1 MKKIDMRNFLDLL
14 PEAEGMPAVKYNAL
28 VNIAQMKAE
37 MQQYALFASK
47 YNPDSTTN
55 SASVELF
62 GEFKVKKHD
71 NPFPPAKTLPE
82 SAKDTRGQI
91 TLYLNAIQAA
101 QQRTRMQ
108 YRDPFNHTT
117 MPYLHKFLWRLTH
130 SSPADRGHDV
140 TMEPVLP
147 CDPIYKE
154 VSQVLMAGLGGN
166 PNLKALHKRFY
177 REVDVVYRVVVN
189 LCTLYV
195 YQPFTTTH
203 LYPVGQGTRCFVAF
217 DHENRRL
224 VLLKDFWRNWKYDSE
239 YKTYKA
245 LECKGVSHVPHAL
258 AGEDIAGRFQQTKVL
273 GIKLVHFRLV
283 LDIVGEPL
291 TKCISMHQFAQ
302 IISDALQAHY
312 KAYRKAG
319 VLHRDISSGNI
330 IFFKSR
336 GYLIDWECSIKGTGI
351 PPAARTTER
360 TGTWQFMS
368 IKLLEDPDSPHQVCD
383 DLKSFFY
390 VMLFMANRYASAP
403 LTSIHM
409 QAYRNNKFSW
419 PGALNAFREGA
430 TGKRDTIGPGC
441 ILWGWNT
448 LHFQKLINEI
458 VIAVCVLYCPPED
471 LNVMFSPELL
481 TAERNLESH
490 EYMITCFSNTL
501 RDESWRATS
510 PDWAEQEMATQ
521 FQSTEVICKKLKIGA
536 EYKQFVTTRTEYYDI
551 DSKEDSKEASG
562 RAARKGST
570 RCLLLPLVKPRSLG
584 IITIWVDEEG

>member
-1 MKKIDMRNFLDLL
+1 MQITAMKDYLS
-14 PEAEGMPAVKYNAL
+14 PEWVLINTSNHCDASSFSAKYFSLSAIKPDIGL
-28 VNIAQMKAE
+28 YE
-37 MQQYALFASK
+37 ASK

-71 NPFPPAKTLPE
+71 DPFPPAKTLPE

-101 QQRTRMQ
+101 QQRTRVFLFFILGDQCRLFCHSRAGTQ
-108 YRDPFNHTT
+108 YTDPFNHTT
-117 MPYLHKFLWRLTH
+117 MPYLHEFLWRLTH

-147 CDPIYKE
+147 CDPIYE
-154 VSQVLMAGLGGN
+154 EGIRT
-166 PNLKALHKRFY
+166 LKALHKRFY
-177 REVDVVYRVVVN
+177 GEVDVVYRVVVN

-239 YKTYKA
+239 YETYKA
-245 LECKGVSHVPHAL
+245 LECKGLSHVPHAL
-258 AGEDIAGRFQQTKVL
+258 AGEDIAGCFQQTKVL

-283 LDIVGEPL
+283 LDVVGEPF
-291 TKCISMHQFAQ
+291 TKCISTHQFAQ

-312 KAYRKAG
+312 EAYRKAG

-336 GYLIDWECSIKGTGI
+336 GDLIDWERSIKVTGI

-368 IKLLEDPDSPHQVCD
+368 IKLLEDPDSPHQVRD
-383 DLKSFFY
+383 DLESFFY

-409 QAYRNNKFSW
+409 RAYRNNKFSW
-419 PGALNAFREGA
+419 TGALNAFREGA
-430 TGKRDTIGPGC
+430 TGKRDTIGPGR

-481 TAERNLESH
+481 TAERNLEND
-490 EYMITCFSNTL
+490 Y
-501 RDESWRATS
+501 
-510 PDWAEQEMATQ
+510 
-521 FQSTEVICKKLKIGA
+521 
-536 EYKQFVTTRTEYYDI
+536 
-551 DSKEDSKEASG
+551 
-562 RAARKGST
+562 
-570 RCLLLPLVKPRSLG
+570 LL
-584 IITIWVDEEG
+584 

>member
-1 MKKIDMRNFLDLL
+1 MPPLTPRKRLHEPEPEPASTPIHNRATTMHGATSSHYVLDRAHRVAEKEMRDKYEKIDMRNFLDLL
-14 PEAEGMPAVKYNAL
+14 PEAKGMLAVKYDAL

-37 MQQYALFASK
+37 MQQYAPFITAMKDYLSPEWVLINTSNHCDASSFSAKYFSLSAIKPDIGLYEASK

-71 NPFPPAKTLPE
+71 DPFPPAKTLPE

-101 QQRTRMQ
+101 QQRTRVFLFFILGDQCRLFCHLHAGTQ
-108 YRDPFNHTT
+108 YTDPFNHTT
-117 MPYLHKFLWRLTH
+117 MPYLHEFLWRLTH

-147 CDPIYKE
+147 CDPIYEE
-154 VSQVLMAGLGGN
+154 VSQVLMAGLQGN

-177 REVDVVYRVVVN
+177 GEVDVVYRVVVN

-217 DHENRRL
+217 DHENWHL
-224 VLLKDFWRNWKYDSE
+224 MLLKDFWRNWKYDSE
-239 YKTYKA
+239 YETYKA

-258 AGEDIAGRFQQTKVL
+258 AGEDIAGCFQQTEVL

-283 LDIVGEPL
+283 LDVVGEPL

-312 KAYRKAG
+312 EAYRKAG

-336 GYLIDWECSIKGTGI
+336 GYLIDWEHSIKVTGI

-368 IKLLEDPDSPHQVCD
+368 IKLLEDPDSPHQVRD
-383 DLKSFFY
+383 DLESFFY

-409 QAYRNNKFSW
+409 RAYRNNKFSW
-419 PGALNAFREGA
+419 TGALNAFREGA
-430 TGKRDTIGPGC
+430 TGKRDTIGPDAFFGAGTHC
-441 ILWGWNT
+441 I
-448 LHFQKLINEI
+448 
-458 VIAVCVLYCPPED
+458 
-471 LNVMFSPELL
+471 S
-481 TAERNLESH
+481 RNS
-490 EYMITCFSNTL
+490 
-501 RDESWRATS
+501 
-510 PDWAEQEMATQ
+510 
-521 FQSTEVICKKLKIGA
+521 
-536 EYKQFVTTRTEYYDI
+536 
-551 DSKEDSKEASG
+551 
-562 RAARKGST
+562 
-570 RCLLLPLVKPRSLG
+570 
-584 IITIWVDEEG
+584 